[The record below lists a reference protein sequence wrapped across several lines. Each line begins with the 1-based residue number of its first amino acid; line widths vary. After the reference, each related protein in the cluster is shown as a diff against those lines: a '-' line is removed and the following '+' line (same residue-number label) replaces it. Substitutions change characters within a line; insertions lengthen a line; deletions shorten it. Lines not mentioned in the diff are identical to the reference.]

1 MDLKIASPS
10 GGSTL
15 ITVAPKSPSIVAAIG
30 AAMKLAQSITL
41 NPEKRLCVSIEHLT
55 ISAQD

>member
-1 MDLKIASPS
+1 
-10 GGSTL
+10 L

-30 AAMKLAQSITL
+30 AAMKLAQSITF

-55 ISAQD
+55 ISAQN